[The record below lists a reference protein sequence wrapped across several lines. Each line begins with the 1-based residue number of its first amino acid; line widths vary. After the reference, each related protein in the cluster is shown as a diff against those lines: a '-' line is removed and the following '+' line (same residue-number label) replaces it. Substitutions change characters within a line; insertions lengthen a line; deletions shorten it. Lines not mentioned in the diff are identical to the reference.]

1 MPLTKLDVDQL
12 PNVNLNR
19 YSTLIL
25 VNGNYSDFRKKQ
37 PPIEQWVQNGGTL
50 IAYQDA
56 IKWLNTAKLIELTFK
71 TNKDEA
77 KTLAL
82 RKRMI

>member
-25 VNGNYSDFRKKQ
+25 VNGNYSGLSKTTTK
-37 PPIEQWVQNGGTL
+37 IEQWVQNGGTL

-56 IKWLNTAKLIELTFK
+56 IKWLNTAKLIELTLK
-71 TNKDEA
+71 QIKMKLKN
-77 KTLAL
+77 
-82 RKRMI
+82 